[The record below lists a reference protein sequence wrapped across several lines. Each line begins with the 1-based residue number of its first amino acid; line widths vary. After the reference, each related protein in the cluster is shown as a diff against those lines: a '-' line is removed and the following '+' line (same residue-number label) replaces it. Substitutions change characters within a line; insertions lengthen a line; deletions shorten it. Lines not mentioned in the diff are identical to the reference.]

1 MTVLQRLRGFLRPG
15 RQLIAPLALLGA
27 VGLMVAMRPTPT
39 ALERVQAR
47 GELVVATRPSL
58 TTVYRDPNGLTGMEY
73 ELARGFA
80 ERLGVELRLLE
91 VDSTSDLKYAV
102 RRGKADLAASALLAG
117 HDGDQALRYSTP
129 YQNVDTLVMYRL
141 GDQRPAE
148 ITDLIG
154 KEVLVR
160 AGSRHADMLV
170 AAQLDHPELSFEQVE
185 NATAEQL
192 LALVEQGDGDY
203 ALINSNAYAIHRSLF
218 PDLASGF
225 TLSVDQGLAW
235 AFRAND
241 DRSLYL
247 AAQRFLTQAKADG
260 TTTRLANRF
269 YGHVDQFNLYAARSF
284 IRHMDDRLPSYTA
297 QFQEASVDAG
307 FDWRLLAAMAY
318 QESLWD
324 AQAISPTGVEGLM
337 MLTNRTARE
346 MGVSDRTDPAQ
357 SIRAGAAYLRKLHDR
372 VPDRIQEPDRTWM
385 ALAAYNIGLG
395 HLYDAQ
401 KIAEMR
407 GGDPYAW
414 ADVREALPLLQ
425 KRKWYSQVRY
435 GYARGGEPVIYVRNI
450 RRYYEILNYI
460 ERSQQQFFQLNQREP
475 GADDGGLF
483 DVVPPVL

>member
-1 MTVLQRLRGFLRPG
+1 MTVLQRLRGLLRPG

-247 AAQRFLTQAKADG
+247 AAQRFLTQAKAQLYPPYG
-260 TTTRLANRF
+260 RPPAQLHRPVPGSVRGRRLRLAPAGGDGLSGIPVGRP
-269 YGHVDQFNLYAARSF
+269 GDLPHRGRGPDDADQPHRPGNGRLRPH
-284 IRHMDDRLPSYTA
+284 RPGPEHPCRRRLPA
-297 QFQEASVDAG
+297 
-307 FDWRLLAAMAY
+307 
-318 QESLWD
+318 
-324 AQAISPTGVEGLM
+324 
-337 MLTNRTARE
+337 
-346 MGVSDRTDPAQ
+346 
-357 SIRAGAAYLRKLHDR
+357 
-372 VPDRIQEPDRTWM
+372 
-385 ALAAYNIGLG
+385 
-395 HLYDAQ
+395 
-401 KIAEMR
+401 
-407 GGDPYAW
+407 
-414 ADVREALPLLQ
+414 
-425 KRKWYSQVRY
+425 
-435 GYARGGEPVIYVRNI
+435 
-450 RRYYEILNYI
+450 
-460 ERSQQQFFQLNQREP
+460 
-475 GADDGGLF
+475 
-483 DVVPPVL
+483 

>member
-1 MTVLQRLRGFLRPG
+1 MTVLQRLRGLLRPG

-192 LALVEQGDGDY
+192 LALVE
-203 ALINSNAYAIHRSLF
+203 
-218 PDLASGF
+218 
-225 TLSVDQGLAW
+225 
-235 AFRAND
+235 
-241 DRSLYL
+241 
-247 AAQRFLTQAKADG
+247 
-260 TTTRLANRF
+260 
-269 YGHVDQFNLYAARSF
+269 
-284 IRHMDDRLPSYTA
+284 
-297 QFQEASVDAG
+297 
-307 FDWRLLAAMAY
+307 
-318 QESLWD
+318 
-324 AQAISPTGVEGLM
+324 
-337 MLTNRTARE
+337 
-346 MGVSDRTDPAQ
+346 
-357 SIRAGAAYLRKLHDR
+357 
-372 VPDRIQEPDRTWM
+372 
-385 ALAAYNIGLG
+385 
-395 HLYDAQ
+395 
-401 KIAEMR
+401 
-407 GGDPYAW
+407 
-414 ADVREALPLLQ
+414 
-425 KRKWYSQVRY
+425 
-435 GYARGGEPVIYVRNI
+435 
-450 RRYYEILNYI
+450 
-460 ERSQQQFFQLNQREP
+460 
-475 GADDGGLF
+475 
-483 DVVPPVL
+483 

>member
-15 RQLIAPLALLGA
+15 RHLIAPLALLGA

-247 AAQRFLTQAKADG
+247 AAQRFLTQA
-260 TTTRLANRF
+260 R
-269 YGHVDQFNLYAARSF
+269 
-284 IRHMDDRLPSYTA
+284 P
-297 QFQEASVDAG
+297 
-307 FDWRLLAAMAY
+307 
-318 QESLWD
+318 
-324 AQAISPTGVEGLM
+324 
-337 MLTNRTARE
+337 
-346 MGVSDRTDPAQ
+346 
-357 SIRAGAAYLRKLHDR
+357 
-372 VPDRIQEPDRTWM
+372 
-385 ALAAYNIGLG
+385 
-395 HLYDAQ
+395 
-401 KIAEMR
+401 
-407 GGDPYAW
+407 
-414 ADVREALPLLQ
+414 
-425 KRKWYSQVRY
+425 
-435 GYARGGEPVIYVRNI
+435 
-450 RRYYEILNYI
+450 
-460 ERSQQQFFQLNQREP
+460 
-475 GADDGGLF
+475 
-483 DVVPPVL
+483 

>member
-1 MTVLQRLRGFLRPG
+1 
-15 RQLIAPLALLGA
+15 
-27 VGLMVAMRPTPT
+27 
-39 ALERVQAR
+39 
-47 GELVVATRPSL
+47 
-58 TTVYRDPNGLTGMEY
+58 
-73 ELARGFA
+73 
-80 ERLGVELRLLE
+80 
-91 VDSTSDLKYAV
+91 
-102 RRGKADLAASALLAG
+102 
-117 HDGDQALRYSTP
+117 
-129 YQNVDTLVMYRL
+129 MYRL

-260 TTTRLANRF
+260 TTTRLADRF

-372 VPDRIQEPDRTWM
+372 IPDRIQEPDRTWM
-385 ALAAYNIGLG
+385 ALAAYNMGMG
-395 HLYDAQ
+395 HLEDARVLTERQ
-401 KIAEMR
+401 
-407 GGDPYAW
+407 GDDPDLW
-414 ADVREALPLLQ
+414 QDVKTRLTLLDDPAYVNQ
-425 KRKWYSQVRY
+425 LRY
-435 GYARGGEPVIYVRNI
+435 GAAPGGQAAVYVRHI
-450 RRYYEILNYI
+450 RRYYDLLVWANNSDRH
-460 ERSQQQFFQLNQREP
+460 RSNMVAL
-475 GADDGGLF
+475 AD
-483 DVVPPVL
+483 

>member
-357 SIRAGAAYLRKLHDR
+357 SI
-372 VPDRIQEPDRTWM
+372 
-385 ALAAYNIGLG
+385 
-395 HLYDAQ
+395 
-401 KIAEMR
+401 
-407 GGDPYAW
+407 
-414 ADVREALPLLQ
+414 
-425 KRKWYSQVRY
+425 
-435 GYARGGEPVIYVRNI
+435 
-450 RRYYEILNYI
+450 
-460 ERSQQQFFQLNQREP
+460 
-475 GADDGGLF
+475 
-483 DVVPPVL
+483 